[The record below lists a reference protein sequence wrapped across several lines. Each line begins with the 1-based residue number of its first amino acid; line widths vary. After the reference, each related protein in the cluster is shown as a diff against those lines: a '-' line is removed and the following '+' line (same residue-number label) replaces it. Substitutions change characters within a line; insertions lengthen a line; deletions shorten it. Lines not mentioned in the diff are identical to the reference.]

1 MSMAAR
7 EEEECYRGNRRR
19 SIGKM
24 NAVFHPWPI
33 REFRDR
39 SDGIPESG
47 VQGRFSSAHEF
58 KHGGLSYRAERM
70 DGNNGRVRGT
80 PRRRRPAWPSQ
91 FGDFEVSVPASG
103 SDRGWP
109 RGQTETVENLASDGR
124 ILNSGQNAHPAA
136 TAWGVRSIMRHL
148 IYVYCSASFK

>member
-1 MSMAAR
+1 
-7 EEEECYRGNRRR
+7 
-19 SIGKM
+19 M

-47 VQGRFSSAHEF
+47 VQGRFSSEHEF
-58 KHGGLSYRAERM
+58 KHRGLSYRAETM

-80 PRRRRPAWPSQ
+80 PRRGRPAWPSQ

-103 SDRGWP
+103 SNRGRP
-109 RGQTETVENLASDGR
+109 RGQTETVENLASDGW
-124 ILNSGQNAHPAA
+124 ILNSGQNTHPAA
-136 TAWGVRSIMRHL
+136 A
-148 IYVYCSASFK
+148 ASFQHIHGENSRHQLGPTVIARMRLFFFGGASMCAGF